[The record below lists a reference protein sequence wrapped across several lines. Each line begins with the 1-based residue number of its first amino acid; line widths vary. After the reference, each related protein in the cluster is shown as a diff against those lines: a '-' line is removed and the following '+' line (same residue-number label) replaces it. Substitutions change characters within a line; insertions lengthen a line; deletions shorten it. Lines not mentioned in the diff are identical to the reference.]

1 MTSTQNQRLTD
12 KVAIITGAG
21 RRKGLGYAIAARLAA
36 EGAHVV
42 VTDIGTPDGLL
53 GAEHIGTTAELEA
66 VATELRQHGKQVVA
80 VACDVRKEADVARL
94 IATTVDKLGRIDVLV
109 NNAGVGYMMK
119 PFLDSTT
126 EEWEL
131 VMDVN
136 LKGVYLCS
144 RYAVKEMIRGGRGGR
159 VINIASQAAK
169 SGFGQLASYV
179 ASKHGLVGFTRSIA
193 AELGAQ
199 GITANCVCPNHVTT
213 DLGARQREHLARARG
228 QTIEEY
234 MAVMRSKIPL
244 GRPGLPQDTAAA
256 VAFLASDDA
265 VYITGEAM
273 NVSGGEEMH

>member
-1 MTSTQNQRLTD
+1 MSNPQSRRLQD
-12 KVAIITGAG
+12 KVAIVTGSG
-21 RRKGLGYAIAARLAA
+21 RRKGLGYAIANRLAA

-42 VTDIGTPDGLL
+42 VTDIGTPDRLL
-53 GAEHIGTTAELEA
+53 GTEHIGTTADLEA
-66 VATELRQHGKQVVA
+66 AATALRQHGTQVLA

-94 IATTVDKLGRIDVLV
+94 IATTMGKFGRIDILV

-119 PFLDSTT
+119 PFLESTT

-136 LKGVYLCS
+136 LKGVSLCS
-144 RYAVKEMIRGGRGGR
+144 RYAVQEMIRAGRGGR
-159 VINIASQAAK
+159 IINSASQAAK

-179 ASKHGLVGFTRSIA
+179 ASQHGLVGFTRSIA
-193 AELGAQ
+193 AELGPQ

-228 QTIEEY
+228 QTIDEY
-234 MAVMRSKIPL
+234 MAIMRSKIPL
-244 GRPGLPQDTAAA
+244 GRPGLPEDTAAA